1 MANEFESYRWA
12 EGKDAPRKE
21 CDDAA
26 DAIRYLHAALGE
38 PTGAFTSE
46 SIRGAIV
53 GRPELAADRLR
64 FDPPLR
70 LCDL

>member
-38 PTGAFTSE
+38 PTGAFDSA
-46 SIRGAIV
+46 SIATARL
-53 GRPELAADRLR
+53 GRPEIRVGGRLNLS
-64 FDPPLR
+64 DM
-70 LCDL
+70 